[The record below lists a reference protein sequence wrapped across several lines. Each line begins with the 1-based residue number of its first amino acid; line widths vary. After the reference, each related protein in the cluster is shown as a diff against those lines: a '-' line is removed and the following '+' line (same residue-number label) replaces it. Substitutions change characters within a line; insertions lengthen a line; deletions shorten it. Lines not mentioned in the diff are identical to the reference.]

1 MPKFRIWEYWFS
13 KLEDENEILQ
23 KIKKGEDVSHD
34 EVEELADALAE
45 YEPYPTEENLQK
57 AYDARR
63 VQFID
68 LIKYIM
74 GIGGLVTFSD
84 KVSEAFA
91 EFIAEHNTF
100 APNQIQFLIV
110 LRDFIINNGELT
122 KKDLVSEPFTKLNDR
137 GFLGV
142 FTPKLQ
148 TEILSFTD
156 RILQYA

>member
-1 MPKFRIWEYWFS
+1 
-13 KLEDENEILQ
+13 
-23 KIKKGEDVSHD
+23 
-34 EVEELADALAE
+34 
-45 YEPYPTEENLQK
+45 
-57 AYDARR
+57 
-63 VQFID
+63 
-68 LIKYIM
+68 M

-100 APNQIQFLIV
+100 SPNQIQFLIV

-122 KKDLVSEPFTKLNDR
+122 KKDLVNEPFTKLNAR

-142 FTPKLQ
+142 FTPQMQ
-148 TEILSFTD
+148 TEILTFTD